1 MERHT
6 PNTSASVKTIIL
18 FSFILIKFLIN
29 YNLILPGYD
38 LQRDEYLHLDQA
50 SHLDWGYMSVPPVT
64 SWLSYIIQLLGN
76 SLFWIK
82 FFPALFGALTTVV
95 VWKAIE
101 ELGGNLFALI
111 LGASCVTF
119 SVLFRL
125 NILYQPNSLDVLCWT
140 ILYYFILKYINRQQS
155 KWIWYA
161 AVTFAIG
168 FLNKYNIVF
177 AILGIIPALLLS
189 PERKIFANRNLYF
202 AMLLSLVLILP
213 NLIWQYHNGFPVI
226 HHMKE
231 LSKFQ
236 LIHVDRWNFIR
247 SQFFFFLGN
256 FIVIILGF
264 FALLFYNP
272 LKKYRLFLWSFL
284 FTIGLFLYF
293 RAKDYYAIGL
303 YPIYF
308 SFGAVYVSYL
318 MDRSRVQI
326 LKPVCILIAIGF
338 FIPVYMVAFP
348 NKSPEYITKH
358 EETYRKLGML
368 RWEDGKDHALPQD
381 FADMLGWKELAAK
394 TDRVFTRIGD
404 PERTLVLCDNYG
416 QAGAIN
422 FYSKKGIQAVSFN
435 ADYINWFKL
444 NKKYIHLIRI
454 KDRDERTSELATTA
468 PFFKDSA
475 IEDSITN
482 PYAREYGTMIFSFMH
497 AKIDINKRIAHEI
510 ATEKGDR

>member
-1 MERHT
+1 MYLRESRLISLLSSCVNLINTSGHMERHT

-50 SHLDWGYMSVPPVT
+50 SHLAWGYMSVPPVT

-82 FFPALFGALTTVV
+82 FFPTLFGALTMVV

-177 AILGIIPALLLS
+177 AVLGIIPALLLS

-247 SQFFFFLGN
+247 SQFFLFPWKFYCDYSGILRITLLQSSEKIP
-256 FIVIILGF
+256 FILLVFSFYHRTFSLF
-264 FALLFYNP
+264 QSKRLLRHRALSHLLFIWSG
-272 LKKYRLFLWSFL
+272 LCVLFNGQKPCADIK
-284 FTIGLFLYF
+284 TCMYTYCNRILYSGIHGCIS
-293 RAKDYYAIGL
+293 K
-303 YPIYF
+303 
-308 SFGAVYVSYL
+308 
-318 MDRSRVQI
+318 Q
-326 LKPVCILIAIGF
+326 KP
-338 FIPVYMVAFP
+338 
-348 NKSPEYITKH
+348 
-358 EETYRKLGML
+358 
-368 RWEDGKDHALPQD
+368 
-381 FADMLGWKELAAK
+381 
-394 TDRVFTRIGD
+394 
-404 PERTLVLCDNYG
+404 
-416 QAGAIN
+416 
-422 FYSKKGIQAVSFN
+422 
-435 ADYINWFKL
+435 
-444 NKKYIHLIRI
+444 
-454 KDRDERTSELATTA
+454 
-468 PFFKDSA
+468 
-475 IEDSITN
+475 
-482 PYAREYGTMIFSFMH
+482 
-497 AKIDINKRIAHEI
+497 
-510 ATEKGDR
+510 